1 MRPTATQA
9 VVISRPTV
17 PFRRVTPSSTAH
29 KNIPVAPGRKAIGE
43 VREFKVVPDHLGRGR
58 EFVDVTKKKDDT
70 QRGKKRATERD
81 GAQVKQEM
89 DTLLWGRVQIPV
101 RGKKKKPTKKGQ
113 KTQITEMAEE
123 KKIIRLEEG
132 ISVSDLGQRM
142 GVKTTEI
149 IRKLMAGGTMA
160 VLSERKTAV
169 VQQYRTHET
178 DTGSPEVQVA
188 LLSERIN
195 MLTEHFKTHKKDF
208 HSRRGLL
215 KLVGQRRRLLD
226 YLKTKDNTRYRKL
239 IEGLGIRK

>member
-1 MRPTATQA
+1 
-9 VVISRPTV
+9 
-17 PFRRVTPSSTAH
+17 
-29 KNIPVAPGRKAIGE
+29 
-43 VREFKVVPDHLGRGR
+43 
-58 EFVDVTKKKDDT
+58 
-70 QRGKKRATERD
+70 
-81 GAQVKQEM
+81 
-89 DTLLWGRVQIPV
+89 
-101 RGKKKKPTKKGQ
+101 
-113 KTQITEMAEE
+113 
-123 KKIIRLEEG
+123 
-132 ISVSDLGQRM
+132 
-142 GVKTTEI
+142 
-149 IRKLMAGGTMA
+149 MA

-178 DTGSPEVQVA
+178 DTCSPEVQVA